1 MKQLDAVDKLRAVE
15 TQMESLAR
23 QRDFGGLTL
32 RSIENDVTGAVGPT
46 ITYFF
51 ARGRIIVSD
60 GVVTVEPFAQQP

>member
-23 QRDFGGLTL
+23 QRNLGGLTL
-32 RSIENDVTGAVGPT
+32 RSIEHDVTGAAGPT
-46 ITYFF
+46 ITYIF
-51 ARGRIIVSD
+51 ARGRIVVSD